1 MHIEAPSW
9 MDRLLAAGLRANI
22 NSSKL
27 YSTFIGF
34 DLPDWPKLGHSGD
47 ALLYRKLSD
56 DSLNV
61 NEWWLLD
68 NKNNHVKVNSFEQL
82 HAAYVEAASESDQ
95 DDRWVSLFA
104 PLTDVQDPAI
114 DQHAENAKLFFDKL

>member
-1 MHIEAPSW
+1 MPIEAPSW

-34 DLPDWPKLGHSGD
+34 DLPDWPKMGHAGD

-95 DDRWVSLFA
+95 DERWVSLFA
-104 PLTDVQDPAI
+104 PLTSVQDPVI